1 MGPPSFLHGRA
12 GGCRWLVCIA
22 LIASCSPPLAAGPS
36 GKAHADRLVPGGGR
50 DSSRSGLG
58 KIDRL
63 GFNAVTVQPTR
74 RDLRALKRTGLK
86 GVVWLFGYD
95 DESCRFEKSR
105 GWVKRRILLIRGSSL
120 VLAYQ
125 LADEPNYAR
134 VNGCPRVSTQIRKRS
149 RFIHSLDPATPT
161 FVTLSTW
168 DGEQAFSYEHFE
180 RSANILG
187 LVVYP
192 CARKSVRCKLADI
205 RRAIREANRD
215 GVSRYWAIIQ
225 DFSDSYHRRPRAWE
239 VRNQFRTWADSRLGG
254 YFIYHWQLTNIEG
267 SSRKKKLYSRV
278 NRVFPRLGS

>member
-1 MGPPSFLHGRA
+1 LSMGPPSFLHGRA

-36 GKAHADRLVPGGGR
+36 GKARADRLVPGVGRDSSRSGLGKIGRLGFSAGAERLVRGVYGR

-205 RRAIREANRD
+205 RRAIR
-215 GVSRYWAIIQ
+215 
-225 DFSDSYHRRPRAWE
+225 
-239 VRNQFRTWADSRLGG
+239 
-254 YFIYHWQLTNIEG
+254 
-267 SSRKKKLYSRV
+267 
-278 NRVFPRLGS
+278 